1 MASRL
6 VSAALASASLLA
18 APVLARQAPT
28 IFYAAITPAPSS
40 EAYVTDCVR
49 GRAIQ
54 TCVCMANYLQRSGE
68 GQFVLETATLE
79 ADKTPEGGLP
89 AILARH
95 GIAATDGRAITKA
108 GKAVRKVALNAC
120 R

>member
-1 MASRL
+1 MAARFL
-6 VSAALASASLLA
+6 ATAIAAALLA
-18 APVLARQAPT
+18 GAPAFARPAPT
-28 IFYAAITPAPSS
+28 IFYPTITPAPST

-49 GRAIQ
+49 GRSIQ
-54 TCVCMANYLQRSGE
+54 TCVCMGNFLQRSGE
-68 GQFVLETATLE
+68 GQFVLETAIFAAE
-79 ADKTPEGGLP
+79 KSPEGGVP

-95 GIAATDGRAITKA
+95 GIVADAGRAITKA